1 MADVDIRNVE
11 TCGGDFAGRDLTK
24 MQVTFSAGNLKELYK
39 RFEEERHQNKQFD
52 EILEELD
59 VYQRQKSN
67 ETVVGLE
74 AKLKAAKKPD
84 LFIEMA
90 MELKETYAKK
100 LEKNKFFES
109 AQRINIY
116 LLAYARTQ
124 FVTFVYPSIQDGSS
138 DEKVNILMNQYVIQ
152 PMLSMLEGD
161 TYGFTP
167 NDIHGILYYLTGN
180 CFIKWV

>member
-1 MADVDIRNVE
+1 MAEDGISNI
-11 TCGGDFAGRDLTK
+11 TTNGGDFAGRDLTK
-24 MQVTFSAGNLKELYK
+24 IQVTFSAGNLKELYK
-39 RFEEERHQNKQFD
+39 RFEAERRQNKHFD
-52 EILEELD
+52 EILDELD
-59 VYQRQKSN
+59 VFQRQKAN

-74 AKLKAAKKPD
+74 AKLRAAKKSD
-84 LFIEMA
+84 ELIEMA

-116 LLAYARTQ
+116 LLGYARTQ
-124 FVTFVYPSIQDGSS
+124 FVTNVYPAIKKGSS
-138 DEKVNILMNQYVIQ
+138 DDVVNSLMNQYVIN
-152 PMLSMLEGD
+152 PMLNMLEGD

-167 NDIHGILYYLTGN
+167 QDIHGILYFLTGN

>member
-1 MADVDIRNVE
+1 MAEGEIRNV
-11 TCGGDFAGRDLTK
+11 TTGGGDFAGRDLTK
-24 MQVTFSAGNLKELYK
+24 MQITFSAGNLKELYK
-39 RFEEERHQNKQFD
+39 RFEEERCQNKQFD
-52 EILEELD
+52 EILYELD
-59 VYQRQKSN
+59 VFQRQKVN

-74 AKLKAAKKPD
+74 AKLKAAKKSD
-84 LFIEMA
+84 ELIEMA

-116 LLAYARTQ
+116 LLGYARTQ
-124 FVTFVYPSIQDGSS
+124 FVTFVYPSIKDGSS
-138 DEKVNILMNQYVIQ
+138 DEKVSSLMNQHVIQ

-167 NDIHGILYYLTGN
+167 QDIHGILYFLTGN